1 MRIFGIVVTLLLIPA
16 FAGVTE
22 QAAFR
27 YENGFLDYQFSASLE
42 GSNKTV
48 YDVITDYDHLER
60 LNNHIYESRILTRY
74 GPYSLK
80 RLIEM
85 KYCVLR
91 FCFNLTFVETVEET
105 ADTVTATIVPEEST
119 FKKGFVEWRIVPV
132 SESHTRLE
140 VRAKQAPDFWIPPL
154 IGPAIL
160 KRLFLQEVR
169 DTVTNLERVVKA
181 TAPAHP

>member
-1 MRIFGIVVTLLLIPA
+1 M
-16 FAGVTE
+16 
-22 QAAFR
+22 
-27 YENGFLDYQFSASLE
+27 NS
-42 GSNKTV
+42 GSNHIPREVVDEIREQSDIVEVISESGVPLKPAGKDYNARCPFHDEKTPSFSV
-48 YDVITDYDHLER
+48 SPQKQMFYCFGCQTGGNVISFVQK
-60 LNNHIYESRILTRY
+60 YE
-74 GPYSLK
+74 GK
-80 RLIEM
+80 
-85 KYCVLR
+85 
-91 FCFNLTFVETVEET
+91 TFVETVEET
-105 ADTVTATIVPEEST
+105 AGTVTATIVPEEST
-119 FKKGFVEWRIVPV
+119 FKKGFVEWRIVLV